1 MRLTPI
7 EIRRHRFSSRV
18 RGFDRD
24 EVRTFLDMVI
34 SDFEDVVRENAELRR
49 DTERM
54 VRELRNYQGREENIR
69 DTLTT
74 AQGLVQELKRTA
86 SKEAEVIVA
95 EAEVQAEKTVQQ
107 AETQRSRV
115 QEEIVQLRHLRERL
129 GMDLRSTVEG
139 YLSLIE
145 AHQSSRPSRPPL
157 IEVRSG
163 SSAGAKRNAC

>member
-7 EIRRHRFSSRV
+7 EIRRHRFNRRL

-34 SDFEDVVRENAELRR
+34 SDFEDVVRENAQLRR
-49 DTERM
+49 DNERL
-54 VRELRNYQGREENIR
+54 VRELRNYRGKEENIR

-74 AQGLVQELKRTA
+74 AQSLVRELKRTA
-86 SKEAEVIVA
+86 TKEAEVIVA

-107 AETQRSRV
+107 AETHRSHV
-115 QEEIVQLRHLRERL
+115 QEEIVQLRHLRGRL
-129 GMDLRSTVEG
+129 GADLRTTVEG

-145 AHQSSRPSRPPL
+145 AYQTSQPSRPSL
-157 IEVRSG
+157 IEGGNG
-163 SSAGAKRNAC
+163 SAAAGKRNGG